1 MDDSVRSQLG
11 NTFLASQ
18 QSGDFAPFNSLLANY
33 NVTQGDL
40 MSAFPDINQAG
51 VNEFMGRGVQ
61 FPAQYQSNLIQ
72 TLRNSSPAGG
82 DNPGVTMFEN
92 APNGQGMGRR
102 MQFGN
107 NLFNPTLSQMP
118 SMTAP
123 PLKPFTNDQ
132 VGQSI
137 FESYQQGYRLPQIQA
152 GLQSQYKVT
161 PEQFNEALDDRLGQ
175 AIYESYQQG
184 FNVPLT
190 KQGSMEKLG
199 ATEAQFNSALDKR
212 LATAISES
220 IGQGFNVDQTRQGA
234 ISKLG
239 VSDADFNRALAL
251 YNAGLV

>member
-1 MDDSVRSQLG
+1 MDESVRSQLG
-11 NTFLASQ
+11 NTFMASQ
-18 QSGDFAPFNSLLANY
+18 ESGDFAPFNTLLANH

-51 VNEFMGRGVQ
+51 VNEFMNRGVQ
-61 FPAQYQSNLIQ
+61 FPAQYQSSLIQ
-72 TLRNSSPAGG
+72 SLRNASPAGS

-92 APNGQGMGRR
+92 APNGQAMGRR

-107 NLFNPTLSQMP
+107 NLFNPTLST
-118 SMTAP
+118 MTAP

-137 FESYQQGYRLPQIQA
+137 FESYQQGYRLPQIQN
-152 GLQSQYKVT
+152 GLQSQYNVT
-161 PEQFNEALDDRLGQ
+161 PQQFNEALDDRLGQ
-175 AIYESYQQG
+175 TIYESYQQG

-190 KQGSMEKLG
+190 KQGAINKLG
-199 ATEAQFNSALDKR
+199 ATEQQFNSALDKR

-220 IGQGFNVDQTRQGA
+220 IGQGFDVDQTRQGA

-239 VSDADFNRALAL
+239 VSDSDFERALAL
-251 YNAGLV
+251 YNAGMV